1 MLSVGVSVPIQAFLA
16 ACPLKA
22 YLSMQSSAD
31 KALDRLQEP
40 LSDWA
45 ALRSDLRIT
54 RRVKFLQRRAPRRA
68 A

>member
-1 MLSVGVSVPIQAFLA
+1 M
-16 ACPLKA
+16 A
-22 YLSMQSSAD
+22 YLFMQSSAD

-54 RRVKFLQRRAPRRA
+54 RRVKFLQRRAP
-68 A
+68 